1 MLQNFVLD
9 PLTVYIIVELA
20 KLYFVVKAL
29 TVSKLWHEI

>member
-20 KLYFVVKAL
+20 KLNFVVKAL
-29 TVSKLWHEI
+29 IV